1 MPQVQ
6 ICRGYGHKDLEEL
19 LARLAKNGAIQPDRT
34 AWRRA
39 IRVFDRRM
47 NERFFSTIKA
57 LVSADSRLRPIYIP
71 NSPNAGRVL
80 PPERA
85 AVVPGFA
92 ILGLCCL
99 LIETLA
105 LFRGL
110 EGNDKEKFIAFLQR
124 PSFGKAFNG
133 TGVAHAFWEGI
144 RCGILHQAE
153 TRKWLIRRN
162 SDQMVSKYDELF
174 IVDRTRFLTAVQN
187 GYKSYLRDLRTQ
199 QDDQLLKTFVD
210 RMEKVVERVTKL
222 PSDLK

>member
-19 LARLAKNGAIQPDRT
+19 LTLLTRNGIVQPDKA
-34 AWRRA
+34 AWRIA

-47 NERFFSTIKA
+47 NERFFSNIKA
-57 LVSADSRLRPIYIP
+57 LVKADSRLRRIDLPD
-71 NSPNAGRVL
+71 NANPYRHL
-80 PPERA
+80 PPEQV
-85 AVVPGFA
+85 VVPGFA

-110 EGNDKEKFIAFLQR
+110 RGKDGERFTEFLQR
-124 PSFGKAFNG
+124 PSFGKSFSDRQ
-133 TGVAHAFWEGI
+133 VAQAFWEGI

-153 TRKWLIRRN
+153 TRKWLIRRRGA
-162 SDQMVSKYDELF
+162 QIAYKRGELF
-174 IVDRTRFLTAVQN
+174 VVDRTRFLKAVQN
-187 GYKSYLRDLRTQ
+187 EYKLYLRDLRKQ
-199 QDDQLLKTFVD
+199 HDHELMKTFVE

-222 PSDLK
+222 PSESK